1 MELASAL
8 KLERLAPK
16 NVSVLNQISV
26 AVLRSVLI
34 GVILVTLESLSQ
46 WESQLRT
53 SDKRPLSQLVLA
65 GIFWWSATPLQPVQC
80 EYC

>member
-1 MELASAL
+1 MSCSE
-8 KLERLAPK
+8 ERLGPK
-16 NVSVLNQISV
+16 SDKCRGAAACKSI
-26 AVLRSVLI
+26 LI

-46 WESQLRT
+46 RESQLRT